1 MAMRERE
8 VGWPWRAAQACEAHA
23 AVEHVRHSESA
34 TAAII
39 AQPGEE
45 GLGSYIMSQVAKPAC
60 EIL

>member
-8 VGWPWRAAQACEAHA
+8 VGWPWRAAHTCEAHA

-39 AQPGEE
+39 AQPEE
-45 GLGSYIMSQVAKPAC
+45 EDLGSYNMPKVAKPERDDC
-60 EIL
+60 